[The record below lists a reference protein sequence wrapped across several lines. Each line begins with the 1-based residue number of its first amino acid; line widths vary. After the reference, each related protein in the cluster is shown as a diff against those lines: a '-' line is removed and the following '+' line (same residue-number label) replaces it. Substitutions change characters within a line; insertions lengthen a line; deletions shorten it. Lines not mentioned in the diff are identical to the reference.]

1 VKNQDFL
8 TEDNRK
14 VQERENLI
22 SALKSA
28 KGRVSGKGGAA
39 ELLGIPATTLYSRLK
54 RLNINVRQFR
64 YTDVV
69 MHS

>member
-1 VKNQDFL
+1 LKNQDFL

-54 RLNINVRQFR
+54 RLNINARQLR
-64 YTDVV
+64 YTDVLK
-69 MHS
+69 H